1 MSQLAMQDPAERFRR
16 QFFRVFFD
24 ALLLV
29 IAIAETL
36 VVTRIARRLG
46 VDVGAGAV
54 VAGALVIA
62 AINAGLVRRMRRG
75 RPHALVAGYA
85 AVAFTALFGGLFL
98 AAGELTWSLMAVAA
112 PPAVRLAGIVP
123 AIDAASWRPLFD
135 AALDVGLAAIGGLFA
150 FGYTAGRRALDLDDR
165 RIGIAGLPPALAG
178 FRIVHISDL
187 HLGAF
192 LGTEELASHVDRIN
206 ALAPD
211 LICITGDLV
220 DRASTCEEAF
230 PVLAGL
236 SARHGVVVILGNH
249 DVAAGA
255 DAVTSALRRLTPFTV
270 LRNGRLEIERD
281 GALLRIVGLDD
292 LGRDWARGVL
302 EHPALPALT
311 RGTPAGAPLIVLS
324 HRPDCFEQAAALG
337 ACLVLSGH
345 THGGQIGFPGW
356 LGRRIRNPAEFM
368 TRYDRG
374 TFRSGAATL
383 VVSNGLGFTGQPV
396 RLFTPRQI
404 GCLELR
410 PA

>member
-1 MSQLAMQDPAERFRR
+1 MSKFGMPGATERLRR
-16 QFFRVFFD
+16 QFFHVFLD
-24 ALLLV
+24 ALLVV
-29 IAIAETL
+29 IAISETL
-36 VVTRIARRLG
+36 VALRIARHLG
-46 VDVGAGAV
+46 IDVGTLAYVAGAV
-54 VAGALVIA
+54 GFYGVNTA
-62 AINAGLVRRMRRG
+62 LVRRMREG
-75 RPHALVAGYA
+75 RRHALVTGYA
-85 AVAFTALFGGLFL
+85 AGAFTALFGGIFL
-98 AAGELTWSLMAVAA
+98 ATAELIWTLVAVAA

-123 AIDAASWRPLFD
+123 TIDAAHWQPLFE
-135 AALDVGLAAIGGLFA
+135 AAVDIGLAAIGGLFV
-150 FGYTAGRRALDLDDR
+150 FGYTVGRRALEVDDR
-165 RIGIAGLPPALAG
+165 RIPIEGLPPALAG

-192 LGTEELASHVDRIN
+192 LGPDELADHIGRIN

-220 DRASTCEEAF
+220 DRASTCEEVF

-236 SARHGVVVILGNH
+236 SARHGVVAILGNH

-255 DAVTSALRRLTPFTV
+255 DAVTSALQRLTPFTV
-270 LRNGRLEIERD
+270 LRNARLDLERD
-281 GALLRIVGLDD
+281 GGRLTIVGLDD

-302 EHPALPALT
+302 EHPALPPLT
-311 RGTPAGAPLIVLS
+311 YGIPADAPLIVLS
-324 HRPDCFEQAAALG
+324 HRPDCFEQAATLG
-337 ACLVLSGH
+337 ARLVLSGH

-356 LGRRIRNPAEFM
+356 LGRRIRNPAEFI

-374 TFRSGAATL
+374 TFRSGSATL

-404 GCLELR
+404 GCLELQ